1 MQQEFYSNGKL
12 LLSGEYVILDG
23 AKGLAVPTKF
33 GQSLLVKPTGGS
45 TLSWTSI
52 NADGETWFSA
62 KLSLKGLN
70 IKETSNIETAKTLQ
84 KILVEAKRVNPN
96 FLNTKEGVHVSTKLS
111 FPREWGLGT
120 SSTLINNIA
129 QWASIDAHQ
138 LLWNSFGGS
147 GYDISCAQHNTPIL
161 YHIKKQL
168 PQAEPV
174 AFNPPFKDAIYF
186 VYLNQKQSS
195 KKAIANY
202 RSKEFHLEKL
212 IIDIDAISLQ
222 MIAATE
228 LSLFENL
235 LQAHEELLSR
245 VLEISP
251 IKQRLFSDYFGVIK
265 SLGGWGGDF
274 VMATGNEK
282 TPEYFISK
290 GFDTVIPF
298 EEMIL

>member
-1 MQQEFYSNGKL
+1 MQQEYYSNGKL
-12 LLSGEYVILDG
+12 LLSGEYAILDG

-33 GQSLLVKPTGGS
+33 GQSLLVKPTEDAI
-45 TLSWTSI
+45 LSWTSI
-52 NADGETWFSA
+52 AINGETWFSA
-62 KLSLKGLN
+62 KLSLNDLN
-70 IKETSNIETAKTLQ
+70 IIESSNTETAKTLQ
-84 KILVEAKRVNPN
+84 KILVEAKRGNPN
-96 FLNTKEGVHVSTKLS
+96 FLNTEEGVHVNTKLS

-168 PQAEPV
+168 PQVEPV

-202 RSKEFHLEKL
+202 RSKEFQLEKL
-212 IIDIDAISLQ
+212 IADVDAISLQ
-222 MIAATE
+222 MIDATE

-235 LQAHEELLSR
+235 LQTHEELLSR

-251 IKQRLFSDYFGVIK
+251 IKQKLFPDYFGAIK

-274 VMATGNEK
+274 IMVTGNEK

-298 EEMIL
+298 KEMVL

>member
-70 IKETSNIETAKTLQ
+70 IKETSNIETN
-84 KILVEAKRVNPN
+84 IE
-96 FLNTKEGVHVSTKLS
+96 KESNDITSDADTYVIHNALGIPHVSTKLS